1 MYVIKR
7 DGSREEVKIEKILH
21 AVSRACR
28 GIENVVPLE
37 VAKRTING
45 LHEGSTTEELDNLS
59 IETAVM
65 LTVEEPNYSKVAAR
79 MLAEIIR
86 KEAGR
91 DEAFRDYI
99 KTADELGLIDSR
111 IRTLAEEDLDAI
123 EYAIDHDRDDL
134 FEYFGLRTIYDRYL
148 LRHPKTRK
156 VIERPQ
162 WMFMRVALGLSKSI
176 TEAIEFYDIV
186 SNFLY
191 MPSTPTLFNSGTRH
205 AQMSSCYL
213 LTIGEDSLEGIYK
226 AYADCAQLSK
236 WSGGIGIDWTP
247 VRASGA
253 LIKGTNGKSNGII
266 PFLKVMD
273 SSVHAVNQ
281 GGKRK
286 GAAAVYL
293 EPWHADIEAFLELRN
308 NTGAEER
315 RTHNLNLALWIPDL
329 FMKRVESDS
338 HWSLFSPDQVP
349 ELLHTYGDEFE
360 RCYLRYEAEGKAMK
374 QVSARALYGRMMQT
388 LAETGNGWFC
398 FKDTSNRRSAQ
409 TGKPGNIIRSSNLCT
424 EILEVTS
431 KDETAVCNLGSLNVG
446 AFVSDDGSF
455 DFNSL
460 RKVVRLATKFLDR
473 VIDINFYPTKEA
485 ATSNLRWRPVGLGL
499 MGLQDVFFKM
509 RLPFDSPDAK
519 ALSNRI
525 SEVIYFEALKT
536 SMQLAEAY
544 GPFPAFHETKYA
556 DGKLAVH
563 LAKDD
568 GIAPMLHE
576 DWDALAEAIKV
587 KGLRNSLLIAI
598 APTATIAS
606 IVGCYECIEPQV
618 SNLFKRETLSGE
630 FLQINRYLVADLKR
644 LGLWT
649 PQIRAAII
657 EGEGSIQHIDA
668 IPEDIRNLY
677 KTAWEIS
684 QKALIDMASERSAFV
699 CQSQSLNLF
708 MESPTMGKLS
718 SMYMYAWKKGLKTTY
733 YLRSRAKTR
742 IQKTT
747 VAAAKEVEQMETL
760 ASTLVSAVSDG
771 AFHTGNGQSVSNS
784 NTKDAISC
792 SLENPGSCDACQ

>member
-79 MLAEIIR
+79 MLAETIR

-226 AYADCAQLSK
+226 AYADCAQISK

-657 EGEGSIQHIDA
+657 EGEG
-668 IPEDIRNLY
+668 P
-677 KTAWEIS
+677 
-684 QKALIDMASERSAFV
+684 F
-699 CQSQSLNLF
+699 
-708 MESPTMGKLS
+708 
-718 SMYMYAWKKGLKTTY
+718 
-733 YLRSRAKTR
+733 
-742 IQKTT
+742 
-747 VAAAKEVEQMETL
+747 
-760 ASTLVSAVSDG
+760 STLMLFPKTS
-771 AFHTGNGQSVSNS
+771 
-784 NTKDAISC
+784 AISTK
-792 SLENPGSCDACQ
+792 LHGKFHKRL

>member
-205 AQMSSCYL
+205 AQMSSCYV

-226 AYADCAQLSK
+226 AYADCAQISK

-708 MESPTMGKLS
+708 MESPTIGKLS

>member
-79 MLAEIIR
+79 MLAETIR

-771 AFHTGNGQSVSNS
+771 AFHTGNGQSASNS

-792 SLENPGSCDACQ
+792 SLENPGFCDACQ

>member
-79 MLAEIIR
+79 MLAETIR

-509 RLPFDSPDAK
+509 RVPFDSPDAK

-649 PQIRAAII
+649 PQIRATII

-708 MESPTMGKLS
+708 MESPTTGKLS

>member
-226 AYADCAQLSK
+226 AYADCAQISK

-649 PQIRAAII
+649 PQIRATII